1 MIGTG
6 SKQAQPILPH
16 NSTKLK
22 KKYALVKSNVVVVHN
37 ESLMKKQK
45 RVKWKTLFENSVCET
60 EFSNNVFHV
69 AVVFFIQV
77 ELAEPF
83 CNHPTC
89 HPIRKNSFDF

>member
-22 KKYALVKSNVVVVHN
+22 KKYALVKSNVVVVYN

-45 RVKWKTLFENSVCET
+45 RVK
-60 EFSNNVFHV
+60 
-69 AVVFFIQV
+69 
-77 ELAEPF
+77 
-83 CNHPTC
+83 
-89 HPIRKNSFDF
+89 